1 MVKTVGQPHPSLSFR
16 ELPTHLTPNMSKEGA
31 DCKCPIFPVPKRCG
45 KLMSEKF
52 DSKINNY
59 IPIKFLKT

>member
-1 MVKTVGQPHPSLSFR
+1 
-16 ELPTHLTPNMSKEGA
+16 MSKEGA
-31 DCKCPIFPVPKRCG
+31 DCKCPIFPVPKRYG
-45 KLMSEKF
+45 KLSEKF

>member
-31 DCKCPIFPVPKRCG
+31 DCKCPIFPVPKRYG
-45 KLMSEKF
+45 KLSEKF